1 MRENLAVRLDWS
13 PVTADFAQVCPTGFR
28 FRMEPIF
35 WESLNQIC
43 EIEKMAPQ
51 ALVAQ
56 ARKAYP
62 GYPTNSA
69 VRLHVAG
76 YFLQK
81 SQAPVEVVQT
91 LDSMVV
97 EHSPGSVFEA
107 DALPKNKA
115 HILLV
120 DDDPDVLTVLTAGLL
135 KAEFEVTAAKGADDA
150 LRSLVNGRDFSA
162 IVTDFAMVGM
172 SGVQLVAQI
181 RERCPR
187 LPAIVIS
194 GYITSAAYEAEVLGV
209 ECLAKPFRQN
219 DLVEK
224 INMIIARREALEKDL
239 VTGLVASD
247 TVQVS

>member
-91 LDSMVV
+91 
-97 EHSPGSVFEA
+97 
-107 DALPKNKA
+107 PKNKA